1 MSEIKVNIYRKDN
14 KNEIEKTYTTDSID
28 LMFGTVEDILN
39 VIDLDKLN
47 DEKAI
52 AIMIVKCW
60 RQLKPFL
67 KDIFEGL
74 TDEEITRVKIKE
86 MIPLFTDIFYGIA
99 ENLNILSKGKN

>member
-1 MSEIKVNIYRKDN
+1 MAEMKLNIYSKEN
-14 KNEIEKTYTTDSID
+14 KNEIEKTYTTDSLD

-39 VIDLDKLN
+39 VIDLDKLD

-52 AIMIVKCW
+52 AIMIVKAW

-74 TDEEITRVKIKE
+74 TDEEMTRIKIKE
-86 MIPLFTDIFYGIA
+86 MIPLFSDIFRGIA
-99 ENLNILSKGKN
+99 ENLNILGNGKN